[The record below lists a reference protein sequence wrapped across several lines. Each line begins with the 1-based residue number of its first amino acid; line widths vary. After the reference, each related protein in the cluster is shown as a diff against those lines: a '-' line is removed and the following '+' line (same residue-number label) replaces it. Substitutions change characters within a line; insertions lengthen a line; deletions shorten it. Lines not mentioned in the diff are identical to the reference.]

1 MFQKIQSLSNSANK
15 VIWEVLWTQ
24 FANLLMWKL
33 TIWMCLVIQKNA
45 VLSVWVR
52 NLLYNGPTNVNGLFS
67 MKAAQ
72 TNGFEENWTKKE
84 KSVVLTVNNWSQQT
98 PYNSKF
104 TTQTKWRAKM
114 ALSRKMGLRYLTR
127 KVQAT
132 MVRHLSEGAN
142 IFRDPQVVFSSLNL
156 TNQKPGKLKCVLDLR
171 KKDGSSKVTFL
182 IK

>member
-1 MFQKIQSLSNSANK
+1 MPRFTLQDKNGQKCFRKSKARATLQIKLFERYFGHNLR
-15 VIWEVLWTQ
+15 I
-24 FANLLMWKL
+24 LLMWKL
-33 TIWMCLVIQKNA
+33 TIWMCLVFQNNA

-127 KVQAT
+127 KLQAT
-132 MVRHLSEGAN
+132 GRPSFLYRYGTPP
-142 IFRDPQVVFSSLNL
+142 FW
-156 TNQKPGKLKCVLDLR
+156 KC
-171 KKDGSSKVTFL
+171 KYF
-182 IK
+182 